1 MKCLYCGNEIKI
13 SFRTKGRKF
22 CSTSCNYKYH
32 HNKAI
37 DNTPIFCVACGK
49 KLSGRRRKYCSNE
62 CKNKYNNEM
71 YKNLHAEVVQEEPKK
86 RGIPKKKLSLSEV
99 SALARQEGLTYGKYC
114 EKHNLY

>member
-1 MKCLYCGNEIKI
+1 
-13 SFRTKGRKF
+13 
-22 CSTSCNYKYH
+22 
-32 HNKAI
+32 
-37 DNTPIFCVACGK
+37 
-49 KLSGRRRKYCSNE
+49 
-62 CKNKYNNEM
+62 M